1 MPVLLGGH
9 LQPPQHRR
17 RGLSTCSAWASAL
30 QCAPVMVPAPHHLP
44 PFPPQEHFGQVSRV
58 WGEWR
63 LVWHSQLWSREP
75 LGQCLASLT
84 ALLPACPSHWLQLP
98 PLLTSSSVALRI
110 LAGETIAL
118 LFELAQDLEVT
129 GGL

>member
-1 MPVLLGGH
+1 M
-9 LQPPQHRR
+9 
-17 RGLSTCSAWASAL
+17 
-30 QCAPVMVPAPHHLP
+30 
-44 PFPPQEHFGQVSRV
+44 SRV

-63 LVWHSQLWSREP
+63 LVWRSQLWSREP

-118 LFELAQDLEVT
+118 LFELAQDLEVR
-129 GGL
+129 GGLWQWEQWVSSNQAAGRELL